1 MKVLFPSIGKCLD
14 QKVGM
19 SGLENRGSRVRI
31 GDFLL
36 EGKLGKGINIER

>member
-1 MKVLFPSIGKCLD
+1 MKVLFPSIGECLD

-19 SGLENRGSRVRI
+19 NGVENRGSRVRI

-36 EGKLGKGINIER
+36 EGKLGKGMTFER